1 MGKSLRNRVFFS
13 KKRIGEPAEVD
24 VRIVSGKR
32 KTARKANRVTITTEG
47 LIMDSHFHE
56 YLAAVA
62 GMQELYGEP
71 HHEGESEFHSEAAAF
86 EPSDLGHALEDAECC
101 GSSVG

>member
-1 MGKSLRNRVFFS
+1 
-13 KKRIGEPAEVD
+13 
-24 VRIVSGKR
+24 
-32 KTARKANRVTITTEG
+32 
-47 LIMDSHFHE
+47 MDPHFHE

-71 HHEGESEFHSEAAAF
+71 HHEGESEFHSDTAHLD
-86 EPSDLGHALEDAECC
+86 PRDLGHFDAATCC